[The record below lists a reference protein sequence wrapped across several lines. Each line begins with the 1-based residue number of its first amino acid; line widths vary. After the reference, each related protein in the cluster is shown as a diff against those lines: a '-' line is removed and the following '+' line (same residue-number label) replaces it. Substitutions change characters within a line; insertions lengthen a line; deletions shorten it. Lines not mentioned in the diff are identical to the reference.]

1 MKCLGRQDDG
11 NRHRRVEK
19 RRCLLLYFEGLYVLN
34 FHTAKADL
42 PLQPDGRLWS
52 GVRLTGD
59 VDAAAC
65 TVQSVFNPVPA
76 GCLDHQVAKGSVKTQ
91 PAVRD
96 NRLAAG
102 EIQHQAAKGHIDVA
116 ALKLLRL
123 DRDPV
128 GAKGK
133 VPPDV
138 TGIIDIGPPCFVLT
152 VERSSIY
159 RNVRASFS
167 CACAS

>member
-42 PLQPDGRLWS
+42 PLQPDGRLRS

-59 VDAAAC
+59 IDAAAC

-133 VPPDV
+133 VPP
-138 TGIIDIGPPCFVLT
+138 GCN
-152 VERSSIY
+152 
-159 RNVRASFS
+159 RNY
-167 CACAS
+167 

>member
-91 PAVRD
+91 PAVR
-96 NRLAAG
+96 A
-102 EIQHQAAKGHIDVA
+102 Q
-116 ALKLLRL
+116 
-123 DRDPV
+123 P
-128 GAKGK
+128 
-133 VPPDV
+133 
-138 TGIIDIGPPCFVLT
+138 IGS
-152 VERSSIY
+152 R
-159 RNVRASFS
+159 
-167 CACAS
+167 

>member
-42 PLQPDGRLWS
+42 PPARWSPEEWGPADRRHRCRRLYGPVCFQS
-52 GVRLTGD
+52 GTGW
-59 VDAAAC
+59 V
-65 TVQSVFNPVPA
+65 
-76 GCLDHQVAKGSVKTQ
+76 LDHQVAKGSVKRSRQFGT
-91 PAVRD
+91 

-102 EIQHQAAKGHIDVA
+102 EIQHQAAKGHINVA

-159 RNVRASFS
+159 RNVRAFFS